1 MTSHRKVLALL
12 SSSHAVIHMI
22 MGIMAVTMP
31 TIVRELGASF
41 TQVGIMRGA
50 QALSAGAGS
59 VAGGLATDLIGKR
72 KQLLVLSLL
81 WPTVFVFLGGFSPSF
96 FYFALFMVVREL
108 LGGFLWHPPAM
119 ATIAE
124 MFPGRKAFGF
134 SLHEAGANI
143 GSSVA
148 PLVTGFLLTYIS
160 WRMIYHGYLIPG
172 LAAGM
177 MIWLFLPSL
186 GRIERKRSQEF
197 VFKEVLKKGIMQNRR
212 FLAVTFACGM
222 RGASEN
228 AMLVFFPLY
237 LSYNLGKSTPIIG
250 AILFVMTITA
260 TLLGPLLGALS
271 DRVNRRFL
279 ITLLMPGAALMI
291 YFLTLVKTLPLLF
304 IVSGLLGVS
313 LFAIRSVMVAFA
325 TDLTPAEL
333 GGTAVGFIYTFQRI
347 FGALVPL
354 IAGYIADLYSLSQ
367 TLYFLAICMVAGALS
382 VHFLARK

>member
-1 MTSHRKVLALL
+1 
-12 SSSHAVIHMI
+12 

-96 FYFALFMVVREL
+96 LYFALFMVVREL

-143 GSSVA
+143 GSSVG

-172 LAAGM
+172 LATGM
-177 MIWLFLPSL
+177 MIW
-186 GRIERKRSQEF
+186 
-197 VFKEVLKKGIMQNRR
+197 
-212 FLAVTFACGM
+212 
-222 RGASEN
+222 
-228 AMLVFFPLY
+228 
-237 LSYNLGKSTPIIG
+237 
-250 AILFVMTITA
+250 
-260 TLLGPLLGALS
+260 
-271 DRVNRRFL
+271 
-279 ITLLMPGAALMI
+279 PG
-291 YFLTLVKTLPLLF
+291 
-304 IVSGLLGVS
+304 
-313 LFAIRSVMVAFA
+313 
-325 TDLTPAEL
+325 
-333 GGTAVGFIYTFQRI
+333 
-347 FGALVPL
+347 
-354 IAGYIADLYSLSQ
+354 
-367 TLYFLAICMVAGALS
+367 
-382 VHFLARK
+382 